1 MTLPALTIVAH
12 RGASAL
18 APENTLAAFT
28 AALELGVEV
37 IESDIRLT
45 RDGALILAHD
55 DNLTRL
61 TGREERIADLDLAT
75 LQTITVGRDRHG
87 TAQHF
92 ATPAELLR
100 LVAGRARILF
110 DMKISPDEAAELLPL
125 LRAMGAERE
134 VIIGV
139 RSVAALGAIKAA
151 APEIA
156 TLAFGR
162 TLAEVW
168 ALIEVGAD
176 IMRLWSPWVSD
187 ETLSRARH
195 LDRQVWV
202 MCGSPAQ
209 GDAGETAIPTLLDY
223 RQRGIDAVILND
235 PRLAL
240 AANQRSAVAR

>member
-1 MTLPALTIVAH
+1 MTLPTMTIVAH

-18 APENTLAAFT
+18 APENTLAAFN

-45 RDGALILAHD
+45 RDGALILGHD
-55 DNLTRL
+55 ASLIRL
-61 TGREERIADLDLAT
+61 TGRDERIADLDLAT
-75 LQTITVGRDRHG
+75 LQTITVGTDQAG
-87 TAQHF
+87 IAQHF
-92 ATPAELLR
+92 ATPAELLQ
-100 LVAGRARILF
+100 LVAGRARVLF
-110 DMKISPDEAAELLPL
+110 DMKISPDEANGLLPL
-125 LRAMGAERE
+125 LRELGVERD

-168 ALIEVGAD
+168 SLIEVGAD
-176 IMRLWSPWVSD
+176 IVRLWSPWVSA
-187 ETLSRARH
+187 EALARARH
-195 LDRQVWV
+195 LDRPVWV
-202 MCGSPAQ
+202 MCGSPAH
-209 GDAGETAIPTLLDY
+209 GDVGETTMTTLLDY

-240 AANQRSAVAR
+240 AANQHSEVAR